1 MRHLFWG
8 GVHPDGRKEL
18 SRGAPLSPAPL
29 PAQVVIP
36 MLQHIGKPC
45 TPLVKPGDTVRL
57 GQKIGDAEGLS
68 ATVHASVSGRVLAVE
83 PRPHPFGRP
92 VLSAVLENDG
102 LDTPDRTLVPHET
115 LEGLSPDDLLTI
127 IREAGIVGMGGAT
140 FPTDIKAV
148 SAAGRVDTVLINAC
162 ECEPYITSDDM
173 VMCTRTADVIG
184 GARMLAKVLGAE
196 KSIIAIEDNKPEAIE
211 ALKAAAGDDELVEIR
226 VLPTRYPQG
235 AKKQL
240 ILAVTGREVAPG
252 ARSGAL
258 FNVTTTANVFRAAT
272 KGAPL
277 LEKIVTVTGDGA
289 LEPKNMLV
297 RIGTSFADVV
307 KAAGG
312 ISEETAKVVAG
323 GPMMG
328 KAVES
333 LDVPVV
339 KGTNAILCLTKLTE
353 NNAEGACIRCGKCVS
368 VCPMQLEPLYLYR
381 FAKAENKEML
391 EEFYLNDCMECGCCS
406 FVCPAKLP
414 LTETFVLA
422 KSMLKGGK

>member
-1 MRHLFWG
+1 MKQLFRG
-8 GVHPDGRKEL
+8 GIHPDGHKEM
-18 SRGAPLSPAPL
+18 SRGGAVVPVPAPET
-29 PAQVVIP
+29 VVIP
-36 MLQHIGKPC
+36 LCQHIGSPC
-45 TPLVKPGDTVRL
+45 KPLVSVGDAVL
-57 GQKIGDAEGLS
+57 MGQKIGDGEGRCS
-68 ATVHASVSGRVLAVE
+68 PVHSSVSGTVTAIEERAVPSGGRVLSVIIKNDFKDTTAETKGVE
-83 PRPHPFGRP
+83 DYM
-92 VLSAVLENDG
+92 S
-102 LDTPDRTLVPHET
+102 LDARTLADMV
-115 LEGLSPDDLLTI
+115 
-127 IREAGIVGMGGAT
+127 REAGIVGMGGAA
-140 FPTDIKAV
+140 FPTNSKIG
-148 SAAGRVDTVLINAC
+148 STAGKTKDVLINAC

-240 ILAVTGREVAPG
+240 ILAVTGHEVAPG

>member
-1 MRHLFWG
+1 MKQLFRG
-8 GVHPDGRKEL
+8 GIHPDGHKEM
-18 SRGAPLSPAPL
+18 SRGGAVVPVPAPET
-29 PAQVVIP
+29 VVIP
-36 MLQHIGKPC
+36 LCQHIGSPC
-45 TPLVKPGDTVRL
+45 KPLVSVGDAVL
-57 GQKIGDAEGLS
+57 MGQKIGDGEGRCS
-68 ATVHASVSGRVLAVE
+68 PVHSSVSGTVTAIEERAVPSGGRVLSVIIK
-83 PRPHPFGRP
+83 
-92 VLSAVLENDG
+92 NDFK
-102 LDTPDRTLVPHET
+102 DTPAETKGVEDYMSLDARTLADMV
-115 LEGLSPDDLLTI
+115 
-127 IREAGIVGMGGAT
+127 REAGIVGMGGAA
-140 FPTDIKAV
+140 FPTNSKIG
-148 SAAGRVDTVLINAC
+148 STAGKTKDVLINAC

-353 NNAEGACIRCGKCVS
+353 NNAEGGCIRCGKCVS

>member
-1 MRHLFWG
+1 MKQLFRG
-8 GVHPDGRKEL
+8 GIHPDGHKEM
-18 SRGAPLSPAPL
+18 SRGGAVVPVPAPET
-29 PAQVVIP
+29 VVIP
-36 MLQHIGKPC
+36 LCQHIGSPC
-45 TPLVKPGDTVRL
+45 KALVSVGDAVL
-57 GQKIGDAEGLS
+57 MGQKIGDGEGRCS
-68 ATVHASVSGRVLAVE
+68 PVHSSVSGTVTAIEERAVPSGGRVLSVIIK
-83 PRPHPFGRP
+83 
-92 VLSAVLENDG
+92 NDFK
-102 LDTPDRTLVPHET
+102 DTPAETKGVEDYMSLDARTLADMV
-115 LEGLSPDDLLTI
+115 
-127 IREAGIVGMGGAT
+127 REAGIVGMGGAA
-140 FPTDIKAV
+140 FPTNSKIG
-148 SAAGRVDTVLINAC
+148 STAGKTKDVLINAC

>member
-1 MRHLFWG
+1 MKQLFRG
-8 GVHPDGRKEL
+8 GIHPDGHKEM
-18 SRGAPLSPAPL
+18 SRGGAVVPVPAPET
-29 PAQVVIP
+29 VVIP
-36 MLQHIGKPC
+36 LCQHIGSPC
-45 TPLVKPGDTVRL
+45 KPLVSVGDAVL
-57 GQKIGDAEGLS
+57 MGQKIGDGEGRCS
-68 ATVHASVSGRVLAVE
+68 PVHSSVSGTVTAIEERAVPSGGRVLSVIIKNDFKDTLAETKGVE
-83 PRPHPFGRP
+83 DYM
-92 VLSAVLENDG
+92 S
-102 LDTPDRTLVPHET
+102 LDARTLADMV
-115 LEGLSPDDLLTI
+115 
-127 IREAGIVGMGGAT
+127 REAGIVGMGGAA
-140 FPTDIKAV
+140 FPTNSKIGSTAGKAK
-148 SAAGRVDTVLINAC
+148 DVLINAC

-353 NNAEGACIRCGKCVS
+353 NNVEGACIRCGKCVS

>member
-1 MRHLFWG
+1 MKQLFRG
-8 GVHPDGRKEL
+8 GIHPDGHKEM
-18 SRGAPLSPAPL
+18 SRGGAVVPVPAPET
-29 PAQVVIP
+29 VVIP
-36 MLQHIGKPC
+36 LCQHIGSPC
-45 TPLVKPGDTVRL
+45 KPLVSVGDAVL
-57 GQKIGDAEGLS
+57 MGQKIGDGEGRCS
-68 ATVHASVSGRVLAVE
+68 PVHSSVSGTVTAIEERAVPSGGRVLSVIIK
-83 PRPHPFGRP
+83 
-92 VLSAVLENDG
+92 NDFK
-102 LDTPDRTLVPHET
+102 DTPAETKGVEDYMSLDARTLADMV
-115 LEGLSPDDLLTI
+115 
-127 IREAGIVGMGGAT
+127 REAGIVGMGGAA
-140 FPTDIKAV
+140 FPTNSKIG
-148 SAAGRVDTVLINAC
+148 STAGKTKDVLINAC

-353 NNAEGACIRCGKCVS
+353 NNAEGACICCGKCVS

>member
-1 MRHLFWG
+1 MKQLFRG
-8 GVHPDGRKEL
+8 GIHPDGHKEM
-18 SRGAPLSPAPL
+18 SRGGAVVPVPAPET
-29 PAQVVIP
+29 VVIP
-36 MLQHIGKPC
+36 LCQHIGSPC
-45 TPLVKPGDTVRL
+45 KPLVSVGDAVL
-57 GQKIGDAEGLS
+57 MGQKIGDGEGRCS
-68 ATVHASVSGRVLAVE
+68 PVHSSVSGTVTAIEERAVPSGGRVLSVIIK
-83 PRPHPFGRP
+83 
-92 VLSAVLENDG
+92 NDFK
-102 LDTPDRTLVPHET
+102 DTPAETKGVEDYMSLDARTLADMV
-115 LEGLSPDDLLTI
+115 
-127 IREAGIVGMGGAT
+127 REAGIVGMGGAA
-140 FPTDIKAV
+140 FPTNSKIG
-148 SAAGRVDTVLINAC
+148 STAGKTKDVLINAC

-353 NNAEGACIRCGKCVS
+353 NNVEGACIRCGKCVS

>member
-1 MRHLFWG
+1 M
-8 GVHPDGRKEL
+8 
-18 SRGAPLSPAPL
+18 
-29 PAQVVIP
+29 
-36 MLQHIGKPC
+36 
-45 TPLVKPGDTVRL
+45 
-57 GQKIGDAEGLS
+57 
-68 ATVHASVSGRVLAVE
+68 
-83 PRPHPFGRP
+83 
-92 VLSAVLENDG
+92 
-102 LDTPDRTLVPHET
+102 
-115 LEGLSPDDLLTI
+115 
-127 IREAGIVGMGGAT
+127 
-140 FPTDIKAV
+140 
-148 SAAGRVDTVLINAC
+148 
-162 ECEPYITSDDM
+162 
-173 VMCTRTADVIG
+173 
-184 GARMLAKVLGAE
+184 
-196 KSIIAIEDNKPEAIE
+196 
-211 ALKAAAGDDELVEIR
+211 
-226 VLPTRYPQG
+226 
-235 AKKQL
+235 
-240 ILAVTGREVAPG
+240 APG

>member
-1 MRHLFWG
+1 MKQLFRG
-8 GVHPDGRKEL
+8 GIHPDGHKEM
-18 SRGAPLSPAPL
+18 SRGGAVVPVPAPET
-29 PAQVVIP
+29 VVIP
-36 MLQHIGKPC
+36 LCQHIGSPC
-45 TPLVKPGDTVRL
+45 KPLVSVGDAVL
-57 GQKIGDAEGLS
+57 MGQKIGDGEGRCS
-68 ATVHASVSGRVLAVE
+68 PVHSSVSGTVTAIEERAVPSGGRVLSVIIK
-83 PRPHPFGRP
+83 
-92 VLSAVLENDG
+92 NDFK
-102 LDTPDRTLVPHET
+102 DTPAETKGVEDYMSLDARTLADMV
-115 LEGLSPDDLLTI
+115 
-127 IREAGIVGMGGAT
+127 REAGIVGMGGAA
-140 FPTDIKAV
+140 FPTNSKIG
-148 SAAGRVDTVLINAC
+148 STAGKTKDVLINAC

-211 ALKAAAGDDELVEIR
+211 TLKAAAGDDELVEIR

>member
-1 MRHLFWG
+1 MKQLFRG
-8 GVHPDGRKEL
+8 GIHPDGHKEM
-18 SRGAPLSPAPL
+18 SRGGAVVPVPAPDT
-29 PAQVVIP
+29 VVIP
-36 MLQHIGKPC
+36 LCQHIGSPC
-45 TPLVKPGDTVRL
+45 KPLVSVGDAVL
-57 GQKIGDAEGLS
+57 MGQKIGDGEGRCS
-68 ATVHASVSGRVLAVE
+68 PVHSSVSGTVTAIEERAVPSGGRVLSVIIK
-83 PRPHPFGRP
+83 
-92 VLSAVLENDG
+92 NDFK
-102 LDTPDRTLVPHET
+102 DTPAETKGVEDYMSLDARTLADMV
-115 LEGLSPDDLLTI
+115 
-127 IREAGIVGMGGAT
+127 REAGIVGMGGAA
-140 FPTDIKAV
+140 FPTNSKIG
-148 SAAGRVDTVLINAC
+148 STAGKTKDVLINAC

>member
-1 MRHLFWG
+1 MKQLFRG
-8 GVHPDGRKEL
+8 GIHPDGHKEM
-18 SRGAPLSPAPL
+18 SRGGAVVPVPAPET
-29 PAQVVIP
+29 VVIP
-36 MLQHIGKPC
+36 LCQHIGSPC
-45 TPLVKPGDTVRL
+45 KPLVSVGDAVL
-57 GQKIGDAEGLS
+57 MGQKIGDGEGRCS
-68 ATVHASVSGRVLAVE
+68 PVHSSVSGTVTAIEERAVPSGGRVLSVIIK
-83 PRPHPFGRP
+83 
-92 VLSAVLENDG
+92 NDFK
-102 LDTPDRTLVPHET
+102 DTPAETKGVEDYMSLDARTLADMV
-115 LEGLSPDDLLTI
+115 
-127 IREAGIVGMGGAT
+127 REAGIVGMGGAA
-140 FPTDIKAV
+140 FPTNSKIG
-148 SAAGRVDTVLINAC
+148 STAGKTKDVLINAC

-272 KGAPL
+272 QGAPL

>member
-1 MRHLFWG
+1 MKQLFRG
-8 GVHPDGRKEL
+8 GIHPDGHKEM
-18 SRGAPLSPAPL
+18 SRGGAVVPVPAPET
-29 PAQVVIP
+29 VVIP
-36 MLQHIGKPC
+36 LCQHIGSPC
-45 TPLVKPGDTVRL
+45 KPLVSVGD
-57 GQKIGDAEGLS
+57 GEGRCS
-68 ATVHASVSGRVLAVE
+68 PVHSSVSGTVTAIEERAVPSGGRVLSVIIK
-83 PRPHPFGRP
+83 
-92 VLSAVLENDG
+92 NDFK
-102 LDTPDRTLVPHET
+102 DTPAETKGVEDYMSLDARTLADMV
-115 LEGLSPDDLLTI
+115 
-127 IREAGIVGMGGAT
+127 REAGIVGMGGAA
-140 FPTDIKAV
+140 FPTNSKIG
-148 SAAGRVDTVLINAC
+148 STAGKTKDVLINAC

>member
-1 MRHLFWG
+1 MKQLCRG
-8 GVHPDGRKEL
+8 GIHPDGHKKM
-18 SRGAPLSPAPL
+18 SRGGAVVPVPAPET
-29 PAQVVIP
+29 VVIP
-36 MLQHIGKPC
+36 LCQHIGSPC
-45 TPLVKPGDTVRL
+45 KPLVSVGDAVL
-57 GQKIGDAEGLS
+57 MGQKIGDGEGRCS
-68 ATVHASVSGRVLAVE
+68 PVHSSVSGTVTAIEERAVPSGGRVLSVIIK
-83 PRPHPFGRP
+83 
-92 VLSAVLENDG
+92 NDFK
-102 LDTPDRTLVPHET
+102 DTPAETKGVEDYMSLDARTLADMV
-115 LEGLSPDDLLTI
+115 
-127 IREAGIVGMGGAT
+127 REAGIVGMGGAA
-140 FPTDIKAV
+140 FPTNSKIG
-148 SAAGRVDTVLINAC
+148 STAGKTKDVLINAC

>member
-1 MRHLFWG
+1 MKQLFRG
-8 GVHPDGRKEL
+8 GIHPDGHKEM
-18 SRGAPLSPAPL
+18 SRGGAVVPVPAPET
-29 PAQVVIP
+29 VVIP
-36 MLQHIGKPC
+36 LCQHIGSPC
-45 TPLVKPGDTVRL
+45 KPLVSVGDAVL
-57 GQKIGDAEGLS
+57 MGQKIGDGEGRCS
-68 ATVHASVSGRVLAVE
+68 PVHSSVSGTVTAIEERAVPSGGRVLSVIIKNDFKDTSAETKGVE
-83 PRPHPFGRP
+83 DYM
-92 VLSAVLENDG
+92 S
-102 LDTPDRTLVPHET
+102 LDARTLADMV
-115 LEGLSPDDLLTI
+115 
-127 IREAGIVGMGGAT
+127 REAGIVGMGGAA
-140 FPTDIKAV
+140 FPTNSKIG
-148 SAAGRVDTVLINAC
+148 STAGKTKDVLINAC